1 MLFRDDLAVEV
12 DRLSKSVALLLVGL
26 QMHIRPAF
34 QTFISQ
40 HYQVNPNVHRKNDL
54 KKGGGKKEICCVAHH
69 FISDVTRQMKA
80 TLSRTKRRC
89 RCEILTSP
97 GCLPEAHMHNNESR
111 CFKPALHTAALNK
124 SRRQRSTIVKTDK
137 RFLAKG
143 VFVLQKVDRVKSCC
157 FLHRW
162 LLQHPHRKGQRQ
174 S

>member
-1 MLFRDDLAVEV
+1 MLFRDNLAVEV
-12 DRLSKSVALLLVGL
+12 DRLSESVALLSVGL

-40 HYQVNPNVHRKNDL
+40 QYQVNPNVHRK
-54 KKGGGKKEICCVAHH
+54 KHGGKKEICCVAHH

-89 RCEILTSP
+89 RCEILTSQ

-124 SRRQRSTIVKTDK
+124 SRRQRSTIVKANASSQ
-137 RFLAKG
+137 REFLCCK
-143 VFVLQKVDRVKSCC
+143 KST
-157 FLHRW
+157 
-162 LLQHPHRKGQRQ
+162 G
-174 S
+174 